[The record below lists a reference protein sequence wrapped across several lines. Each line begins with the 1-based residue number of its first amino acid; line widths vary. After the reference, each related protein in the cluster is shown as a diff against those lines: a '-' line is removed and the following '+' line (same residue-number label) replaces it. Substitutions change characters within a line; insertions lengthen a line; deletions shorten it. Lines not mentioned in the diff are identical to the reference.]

1 MPSNNGGNGGELFL
15 TPRNIGIGLLCL
27 IVMKQLGT
35 VGSNAMVFVL
45 IAGGISALFVPTEK
59 FDARKEMKLVYKGD
73 WVPNDDK
80 KKEEEKNKSW
90 FEKGIQSVVSSIQG
104 EATVAFETKSI
115 IERNF
120 LAFKLVTLTLHNGE
134 EYHWIGA
141 FMKYHFA
148 PGLILSIL
156 LPLEKLIY
164 GDNNQINS
172 SKNSTTR
179 NNNTTNKNN
188 TTNNATNNA
197 TNNTTNNA
205 TNSSFTGTGRK
216 LGKE

>member
-1 MPSNNGGNGGELFL
+1 MPSNNGGNGSELFS
-15 TPRNIGIGLLCL
+15 PRNIGIGLLCL
-27 IVMKQLGT
+27 IVMKQLGNA
-35 VGSNAMVFVL
+35 GSNALVFVL

-120 LAFKLVTLTLHNGE
+120 IAFKLITLTLHNGE

-148 PGLILSIL
+148 PGLILSII
-156 LPLEKLIY
+156 LPIEKLIY
-164 GDNNQINS
+164 GDNNKLNQTNS
-172 SKNSTTR
+172 TSKNSTTR
-179 NNNTTNKNN
+179 NNNTTNNN
-188 TTNNATNNA
+188 TTNNATNNN
-197 TNNTTNNA
+197 TNN
-205 TNSSFTGTGRK
+205 FKGTGRK

>member
-1 MPSNNGGNGGELFL
+1 MSSNNGNNGNGGELL

-27 IVMKQLGT
+27 IVMKQLGNA
-35 VGSNAMVFVL
+35 GSNALVFVL

-148 PGLILSIL
+148 PGLILSII
-156 LPLEKLIY
+156 LPIEKLLY
-164 GDNNQINS
+164 GDNKLIQTNS
-172 SKNSTTR
+172 SKNNTTR
-179 NNNTTNKNN
+179 NNNN
-188 TTNNATNNA
+188 TTNNNTTTNNNA
-197 TNNTTNNA
+197 TNNT
-205 TNSSFTGTGRK
+205 NSPFKGTGRK

>member
-1 MPSNNGGNGGELFL
+1 MPSNNDNSGELL
-15 TPRNIGIGLLCL
+15 TPRNIGLGLLCL
-27 IVMKQLGT
+27 IVMKQLGNA
-35 VGSNAMVFVL
+35 GSNALLMVL
-45 IAGGISALFVPTEK
+45 ISGSISALFVPTEK

-148 PGLILSIL
+148 PGLILSII
-156 LPLEKLIY
+156 LPIEKLIY
-164 GDNNQINS
+164 GDNKLNQTNS
-172 SKNSTTR
+172 TSKNSTTR
-179 NNNTTNKNN
+179 NNNTTNNN
-188 TTNNATNNA
+188 TTNNATNN
-197 TNNTTNNA
+197 N
-205 TNSSFTGTGRK
+205 TNSFKGTGRK